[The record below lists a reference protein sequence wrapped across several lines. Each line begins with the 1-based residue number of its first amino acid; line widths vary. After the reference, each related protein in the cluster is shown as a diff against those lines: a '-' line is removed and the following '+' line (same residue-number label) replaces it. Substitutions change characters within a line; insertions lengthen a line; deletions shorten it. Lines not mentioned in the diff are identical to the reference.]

1 MNKTVSYALLIICL
15 LASMVMAS
23 TSQFDELQVGPV
35 NLTQDINGVSVTTI
49 VKSFFKMHTN
59 EKGLYLKARIV
70 ADLSDLQRKIG
81 QIIDTFP
88 LPTDNCRSYNGNNP
102 VVKIPRKELAVS
114 DNIAVLNI
122 SGSVVMWDCRENP
135 IPNSKVEWRNETV
148 ASISG
153 TKIKTKV
160 PKVITWPGD
169 PIKGELG
176 SQSFDASLPVIVYA
190 PNSQTAAIKFGDPK
204 INLKGQYA
212 FITEG
217 ILSIAGIDINSE
229 AKKALDKAIDPTSLQ
244 QTIPEEYAQLN
255 PVVEKLE
262 FFDNNGALNIS
273 IHLSAAVPVEKINA
287 FIQLLLNK

>member
-1 MNKTVSYALLIICL
+1 M
-15 LASMVMAS
+15 
-23 TSQFDELQVGPV
+23 
-35 NLTQDINGVSVTTI
+35 
-49 VKSFFKMHTN
+49 
-59 EKGLYLKARIV
+59 
-70 ADLSDLQRKIG
+70 
-81 QIIDTFP
+81 
-88 LPTDNCRSYNGNNP
+88 
-102 VVKIPRKELAVS
+102 
-114 DNIAVLNI
+114 
-122 SGSVVMWDCRENP
+122 
-135 IPNSKVEWRNETV
+135 
-148 ASISG
+148 
-153 TKIKTKV
+153 
-160 PKVITWPGD
+160 
-169 PIKGELG
+169 
-176 SQSFDASLPVIVYA
+176 YA

-229 AKKALDKAIDPTSLQ
+229 AKKALDKAIDRTSLQ